1 MNLNDQIDTAS
12 KFTTPPVGVP
22 QKDQS
27 AQIGIGLEWAK
38 RVESRPAPEPIK
50 TLTPIYPIPN

>member
-12 KFTTPPVGVP
+12 KFAPAPAGIP

-27 AQIGIGLEWAK
+27 QQISVGLEWAK
-38 RVESRPAPEPIK
+38 RLESRPAPEPIK
-50 TLTPIYPIPN
+50 TLTPIVPVAN

>member
-12 KFTTPPVGVP
+12 KFAAAPSGVP

-27 AQIGIGLEWAK
+27 QQVSVGLEWAK
-38 RVESRPAPEPIK
+38 RLESRPAPEPVK
-50 TLTPIYPIPN
+50 TLTPIVPVAN